1 MTRSRGAGGHE
12 GRVEP
17 SHASEKV
24 ALITGAN
31 RGIGF
36 EIARQLGA
44 LGFTVLVGARDAARG
59 AEAVERLRQ
68 RGFHARPI
76 VLDVTDPQTIEAAVR
91 EVEREFGKLDVLI
104 NNAGV
109 ALDRG
114 MKPSE
119 VPLAVLRATYE
130 TNVFGPVVVLQAFLP
145 LLRKSEAGRV
155 VNASS
160 ELASLARNGDPLFEF
175 GHINLLAYNS
185 SKTALNAVTV
195 QLAKELRE
203 TGIKIN
209 AADPG
214 YTATDF
220 NQHGGTRSVV
230 EGASTAVRLATLPA
244 EGPTGG
250 FFAEDGPLPW

>member
-1 MTRSRGAGGHE
+1 MQAMTKTG
-12 GRVEP
+12 
-17 SHASEKV
+17 KV

-31 RGIGF
+31 RGIGL
-36 EIARQLGA
+36 EIARQLGR
-44 LGFTVLVGARDAARG
+44 LGFTVLVGARDAERG
-59 AEAVERLRQ
+59 ADAAGRLRTE
-68 RGFHARPI
+68 GLHACPI
-76 VLDVTDPQTIEAAVR
+76 VLDVTDPGTIEAAVR
-91 EVEREFGKLDVLI
+91 VVEREFGRLDVLI

-119 VPLAVLRATYE
+119 VPLSVLRATYE
-130 TNVFGPVVVLQAFLP
+130 TNVFGPVAVLQAFLP

-160 ELASLARNGDPLFEF
+160 ELASLAHNGDPGFEF
-175 GHINLLAYNS
+175 GHINLLAYSS

-220 NQHGGTRSVV
+220 NRYQGTRSV
-230 EGASTAVRLATLPA
+230 EQGARAAVRLATLPA
-244 EGPTGG
+244 DGPTGG
-250 FFAEDGPLPW
+250 FFAEEGPLPW

>member
-1 MTRSRGAGGHE
+1 M
-12 GRVEP
+12 
-17 SHASEKV
+17 KV

-36 EIARQLGA
+36 EIARQLGT
-44 LGFTVLVGARDAARG
+44 LGFTVLVGARDMKRG
-59 AEAVERLRQ
+59 AEAAGRLGQ
-68 RGFHARPI
+68 DGIHALPI
-76 VLDVTDPQTIEAAVR
+76 VLDVTDNVTIEAAVR
-91 EVEREFGKLDVLI
+91 EVEREFGKLDVLV

-119 VPLAVLRATYE
+119 VPLALLRATYE
-130 TNVFGPVVVLQAFLP
+130 TNVFGPVAVLQAFLP
-145 LLRKSEAGRV
+145 LLRKSDAGRV

-160 ELASLARNGDPLFEF
+160 ELASLERNGDPEFEF
-175 GHINLLAYNS
+175 GHLNLLAYNS

-220 NQHGGTRSVV
+220 NQHRGTQSVV
-230 EGASTAVRLATLPA
+230 QGARTAVRLATLPA

-250 FFAEDGPLPW
+250 FFAEEGPIPW